1 MRVII
6 EPHTIG
12 VFPYVKSLAKY
23 TTVRKSPALGK
34 FYTYKILLWRVTKQW
49 HQQNGRIGNSC
60 LPTETSKNKQK

>member
-34 FYTYKILLWRVTKQW
+34 FYTQT
-49 HQQNGRIGNSC
+49 QNITMKSD
-60 LPTETSKNKQK
+60 